1 MADARTESVY
11 AASTWQVGQPLKTLG
26 PHGGKCAGFEAPPGK
41 DMNIRHDHLI
51 ERAAARMR
59 GKSPAGSV
67 PPEVENAQGVASSE
81 SVFVPSVPPQHA
93 PTDAAA
99 SQAPLRDPAGDT
111 DDLRALPPGDTAVAI
126 AATDGAPAN
135 LPSLPDTFAPDL
147 DLKTLEEAGLVVGR
161 STRTRISEE
170 FRIAVARI
178 AQMAEVGTPDGTR
191 NPVILVTSARP
202 GEGKTFTT
210 LNLAAVLA
218 QNGPRRVVLVDTD
231 FKQGSLSDLLKLSTC
246 RGLFDLMDGAV
257 SDPRTLTLT
266 TEVRGLS
273 VLPSGTYL
281 TEAVGTGFSGPLGA
295 KVAAVAAAFPD
306 ALVVLDAPPCLSTSD
321 PSTLAAVAGQVLL
334 VVEAGRTQ
342 RSEVEAALDFVRA
355 CPNITL
361 LLNKVRQTNRRTFGS
376 YDYLSSYQ

>member
-1 MADARTESVY
+1 
-11 AASTWQVGQPLKTLG
+11 
-26 PHGGKCAGFEAPPGK
+26 
-41 DMNIRHDHLI
+41 MNTRQDHLI

-59 GKSPAGSV
+59 GQSLTGDVPPQVEDGQDIARGGPPYVAPVPGRPPVEHVLPADEYSDDVAAPVAAPLAADETDGRVRTTSRGETGMLAADTAI
-67 PPEVENAQGVASSE
+67 PPEV
-81 SVFVPSVPPQHA
+81 
-93 PTDAAA
+93 
-99 SQAPLRDPAGDT
+99 
-111 DDLRALPPGDTAVAI
+111 
-126 AATDGAPAN
+126 
-135 LPSLPDTFAPDL
+135 LPDAFAPDL

-178 AQMAEVGTPDGTR
+178 AQMAEVDAPGGVR
-191 NPVILVTSARP
+191 NPIILVTSARP

-231 FKQGSLSDLLKLSTC
+231 FKQGSLSDLLKLGTR
-246 RGLFDLMDGAV
+246 RGLFDLVDGAV

-281 TEAVGTGFSGPLGA
+281 SEAAGTGFSGPLGA

-306 ALVVLDAPPCLSTSD
+306 ELVVLDAPPCLSTSD
-321 PSTLAAVAGQVLL
+321 PSTLAGVAGQVLL

-355 CPNITL
+355 CPTITL

>member
-1 MADARTESVY
+1 MR
-11 AASTWQVGQPLKTLG
+11 Q
-26 PHGGKCAGFEAPPGK
+26 
-41 DMNIRHDHLI
+41 DHLI

-59 GKSPAGSV
+59 GRNAAESPL
-67 PPEVENAQGVASSE
+67 PEVEGRPGNVPEEQGSYIGPVHVSPPLPTSRETVAR
-81 SVFVPSVPPQHA
+81 A
-93 PTDAAA
+93 PAEATTVAAVDDAVSGDGSPLAAA
-99 SQAPLRDPAGDT
+99 VSPDASAPETLP
-111 DDLRALPPGDTAVAI
+111 ALPDAL
-126 AATDGAPAN
+126 APE
-135 LPSLPDTFAPDL
+135 L
-147 DLKTLEEAGLVVGR
+147 DLGTLEEAGLVVGR

-178 AQMAEVGTPDGTR
+178 AQMAEVGAPGAAQ
-191 NPVILVTSARP
+191 NPIILVTSARP

-231 FKQGSLSDLLKLSTC
+231 FKQGSLSDLLKLSTR
-246 RGLFDLMDGAV
+246 RGLFDLVDGAV
-257 SDPRTLTLT
+257 ADPRSLTLT
-266 TEVRGLS
+266 TAVRGLS

-281 TEAVGTGFSGPLGA
+281 TEAAGSGFSGPLAA
-295 KVAAVAAAFPD
+295 KVAAVAEAFPD
-306 ALVVLDAPPCLSTSD
+306 EIVVLDAPPCLSTSD

-355 CPNITL
+355 CPMVTL
-361 LLNKVRQTNRRTFGS
+361 LLNKIRQSSRKTFGS